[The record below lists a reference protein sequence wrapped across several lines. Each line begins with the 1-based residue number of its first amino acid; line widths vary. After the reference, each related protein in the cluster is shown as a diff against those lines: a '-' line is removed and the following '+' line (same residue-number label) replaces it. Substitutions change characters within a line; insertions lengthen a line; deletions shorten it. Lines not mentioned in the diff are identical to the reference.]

1 MPEAWPATWATW
13 PDCRMSYVITIDGPA
28 GAGKSTVAKDVA
40 CALGI
45 NYLDTGAIY
54 RAIALILYE
63 SEVKAA
69 DDYIMREALS
79 KIKIE
84 LRDKAVLV
92 NGFDVT
98 GEIRTPL
105 VDELASMYSAI
116 PSVRKALLSLQKE
129 QENHGSIVAEG
140 RDVGSV
146 VFPNAQAKFFLTASP
161 EARAKRRYDERVAK
175 GKPADYN
182 EILTAIIERDKND
195 SSREVS
201 PLTIPE
207 GATYID
213 TSDITEQE
221 AVQLILD
228 KVKEVI
234 PNEAK

>member
-1 MPEAWPATWATW
+1 
-13 PDCRMSYVITIDGPA
+13 MSYVITIDGPA

-40 CALGI
+40 RRLGI

-63 SEVKAA
+63 SEVRPI
-69 DDYIMREALS
+69 DDYIMREALT
-79 KIKIE
+79 KINIQLDGKS
-84 LRDKAVLV
+84 VFV

-129 QENHGSIVAEG
+129 QETHGSIVAEG

-146 VFPNAQAKFFLTASP
+146 VFPGAVAKFFLTASP
-161 EARAKRRYDERVAK
+161 EARAKRRYAERVAK
-175 GKPADYN
+175 GKPADYD
-182 EILTAIIERDKND
+182 EILQAIIERDKND
-195 SSREVS
+195 SSRETA
-201 PLTIPE
+201 PLTVPE
-207 GATYID
+207 GAVYID
-213 TSDITEQE
+213 TSDMTEQE
-221 AVQLILD
+221 AVQFILD